1 MRYGIRLGSE
11 NSDWIHSNTIED
23 YFSEIRKN
31 LVSENDQLNIKS
43 LVSISNLI
51 NSGGNLILG
60 SYNTGKNDKIGKYL
74 VGLSSTLNLNV
85 YANQGLT
92 DLITYDN
99 YYVPKSLFNTWL
111 QNSSDAKWGQY
122 TKNGITY
129 FDNISINKNG
139 TITTK

>member
-1 MRYGIRLGSE
+1 MDKYIREMRYGIRLGSE

-92 DLITYDN
+92 DLINKYQLRRRPA
-99 YYVPKSLFNTWL
+99 VRSL
-111 QNSSDAKWGQY
+111 
-122 TKNGITY
+122 
-129 FDNISINKNG
+129 
-139 TITTK
+139 